1 MKAKIHFISVIAL
14 LLIIA
19 LISGCKTSSISFADP
34 GKTSKEAK
42 LRWKEYKRQG
52 FIPDPR
58 YGTGPT
64 QFQKIINFDL
74 ALDENGGQKFM
85 IGTQNGSGPNQE
97 TSFTKARQNAR
108 REIAAN
114 LGSFY
119 EELISGGTHF
129 NNIYGEDI
137 STELW
142 ESTSAFDEIF
152 GTALSKNTLISR
164 FYRTERGNVTSAVTI
179 AIDIKEFNSQIMKME
194 KDEIRSKIEDVRK
207 RKDQM
212 LKKN

>member
-1 MKAKIHFISVIAL
+1 MKTNIRIISVIAL
-14 LLIIA
+14 LFVIA
-19 LISGCKTSSISFADP
+19 LITGCKTSFTSYADP
-34 GKTSKEAK
+34 GKASKEAK

-52 FIPDPR
+52 FVPDPR

-64 QFQKIINFDL
+64 QFQKIINFDQ
-74 ALDENGGQKFM
+74 AIDENANQKFM

-164 FYRTERGNVTSAVTI
+164 FYKMDRGNVTSAVTI
-179 AIDIKEFNSQIMKME
+179 AIDIKEFNSQVMSME
-194 KDEIRSKIEDVRK
+194 KDEIRSKIEEVRK
-207 RKDQM
+207 RKDQI